1 MLKSSYR
8 IATVWGIPI
17 DLNISLILMA
27 IIFVQNYGLSLGLL
41 LQAGLLFSIALH
53 ELGHSFVAIHKGCR
67 VRGITLMIIGGVAK
81 MDRMP
86 TRPRDEVLMALAGP
100 AVSLVLGVLFGV
112 GGWYSRA
119 LLPSSVLSHALLVVG
134 GINIALTLFNLI
146 PSFPMDGGRV
156 LRALLTPKMGRL
168 KATGIAARIGR
179 GFAVAFG
186 IYGVYI
192 NHWTLLF
199 IAIFL
204 YIVAGREYRMLRME
218 QAMRNM
224 GAGGGFN
231 MADLFGNG
239 PSQQQTYAPDEDGD
253 DRVTISPPPYAKGKG
268 STTEIHPEKKSP
280 FGNIFGR

>member
-1 MLKSSYR
+1 
-8 IATVWGIPI
+8 
-17 DLNISLILMA
+17 MA
-27 IIFVQNYGLSLGLL
+27 IIFVQNYGLALGLL
-41 LQAGLLFSIALH
+41 FQAGLLFSIALH
-53 ELGHSFVAIHKGCR
+53 ELGHSFVAIRKGCR

-86 TRPRDEVLMALAGP
+86 TRPRDEILMALAGP
-100 AVSLVLGVLFGV
+100 AVSLLLGLLFGF
-112 GGWYSRA
+112 GGWH
-119 LLPSSVLSHALLVVG
+119 LHTLFPSSMLAHALLVVG
-134 GINIALTLFNLI
+134 GINIALTVFNLI

-168 KATGIAARIGR
+168 RATGVAARIGR
-179 GFAVAFG
+179 GFAIAFG
-186 IYGVYI
+186 IYGIYI
-192 NHWTLLF
+192 GHLTLLF
-199 IAIFL
+199 IAVFL
-204 YIVAGREYRMLRME
+204 YFVAGREYRMLRME

-239 PSQQQTYAPDEDGD
+239 PSQQQTYDTHED

-280 FGNIFGR
+280 FDNIFGR